1 MNHVS
6 LPPRPDAHTGEPRP
20 PRAPLERENDKPG
33 HRRAAGKG
41 KVPQPPPHEGPLLEW
56 FYPDR
61 TTRLISGLFCVAL
74 GMAVFTFKD
83 GGFGWI
89 ANIWLWLLL
98 APWPILFLMT
108 GKNVRMSAGAD
119 WLAYGKRAFVKTY
132 ELVSVTVV
140 IDGAAH
146 SLKIKDRH
154 GGAIH
159 AQINDLQ
166 QNHELWDLV
175 YNGLLHSVHIEKAET
190 NKRAREYLQLDY
202 PPHLV

>member
-6 LPPRPDAHTGEPRP
+6 LPPRPDPHTGEPRP
-20 PRAPLERENDKPG
+20 PHAPLEREDGKPG

-41 KVPQPPPHEGPLLEW
+41 KVPQPPANEGPLLEW

-74 GMAVFTFKD
+74 GMTVFAVKD

-89 ANIWLWLLL
+89 TNIWLWLLL
-98 APWPILFLMT
+98 VPWPILFLVT
-108 GKNVRMSAGAD
+108 GRNVRMSAGAD
-119 WLAYGKRAFVKTY
+119 WLVYGNRAFIKTY
-132 ELVSVTVV
+132 ELVSVAVV
-140 IDGAAH
+140 VDGAAH
-146 SLKIKDRH
+146 SLKIKDRY
-154 GGAIH
+154 GGSIH

-175 YNGLLHSVHIEKAET
+175 YNGILHSVHLENAET
-190 NKRAREYLQLDY
+190 NKRAREYLQLDF
-202 PPHLV
+202 PPHLA